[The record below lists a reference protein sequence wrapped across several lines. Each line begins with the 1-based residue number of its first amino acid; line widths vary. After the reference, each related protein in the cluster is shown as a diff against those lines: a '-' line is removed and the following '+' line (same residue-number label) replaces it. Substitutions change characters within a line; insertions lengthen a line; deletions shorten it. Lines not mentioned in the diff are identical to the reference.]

1 MRILVNSKIYP
12 SIGGVETVVQL
23 LAHEWSKAGEEV
35 IVATDVQHSADHHNK
50 FPYQIL
56 YRPHPHKW
64 ISLMRWCD
72 VYIQFNVSLKAIW
85 PLLFVRRPLAISH
98 QTYYTCNGE
107 SDWRGRLKLCVSLK
121 SSNVFASSAIAREV
135 NAKGEIIHNPYDEIV
150 FQSTEVTLRGTEL
163 AFVGRLISDKGADCL
178 LKALASL
185 KKKGMTPKLSIIGNG
200 PESARLEELCSELG
214 LLDQVRFLGAK
225 SQAEV
230 GALLRRHRI
239 LVVPSLW
246 AEPFGVVALEGLA
259 CGCIV
264 IGSDRGGLPEA
275 IGSWGLTFPNGDVAA
290 LADKIETALVDGS
303 TASRL
308 LEGVEQHLARHRPAF
323 VAGRYLDILRRACH

>member
-1 MRILVNSKIYP
+1 
-12 SIGGVETVVQL
+12 
-23 LAHEWSKAGEEV
+23 
-35 IVATDVQHSADHHNK
+35 
-50 FPYQIL
+50 
-56 YRPHPHKW
+56 
-64 ISLMRWCD
+64 
-72 VYIQFNVSLKAIW
+72 
-85 PLLFVRRPLAISH
+85 
-98 QTYYTCNGE
+98 
-107 SDWRGRLKLCVSLK
+107 
-121 SSNVFASSAIAREV
+121 SNVFASSAIAKEV

-150 FQSTEVTLRGTEL
+150 FQSTEVTLRDTEL
-163 AFVGRLISDKGADCL
+163 AFVGRLISDKGADCV

-230 GALLRRHRI
+230 GALLRRHRV

-275 IGSWGLTFPNGDVAA
+275 IGSWGLT
-290 LADKIETALVDGS
+290 
-303 TASRL
+303 
-308 LEGVEQHLARHRPAF
+308 
-323 VAGRYLDILRRACH
+323 